1 MMAENDAPLP
11 TVTVVLPSR
20 NESAYIGMAIASIR
34 RQCYPAELIEIIV
47 VDNGSTDR
55 SVEVAQAA
63 GATVHTRLNC
73 RVGAVRNEGAKYAR
87 GEVLAFLD
95 SDCEADEFWLADAI
109 ALLYSADRV
118 GLVGGTYRAPANGL
132 WIERA
137 WAPVEAPTVAQ
148 DVDFLAC
155 SGLVVKR
162 ETFDRLRG
170 FDEVLEAAEDDDFS
184 KRVRELGLR
193 VVSAPRCSVVHH
205 GYPKTLYGIARRQ
218 FWHGSNQLESS
229 VGIRDILLMFT
240 HLFLLGEILLV
251 GGALLGSG
259 RMWWGLALMLVLVA
273 LSSVN
278 RVRKHGY
285 GRDSPTEF
293 LQVCL
298 VVGAYFSGRS
308 IGLVNNYV
316 KNIKGRLGLRV

>member
-1 MMAENDAPLP
+1 MLENNASLP
-11 TVTVVLPSR
+11 AVTVVLPSK

-34 RQCYPAELIEIIV
+34 RQHYPAELIEIIV

-55 SVEVAQAA
+55 SVEVAEAA
-63 GATVHTRLNC
+63 GATVYTRLNC
-73 RVGAVRNEGAKYAR
+73 RVGAVRNEGARHAK

-95 SDCEADEFWLADAI
+95 SDCEADPFWLADAV
-109 ALLYSADRV
+109 ALLYSPDRV
-118 GLVGGTYRAPANGL
+118 GLVGGMYRAPANGL

-137 WAPVEAPTVAQ
+137 WAPVDAPTVAR

-155 SGLVVKR
+155 SGVVVKR
-162 ETFDRLRG
+162 EIFDRLHG

-184 KRVRELGLR
+184 RRVRELGLR
-193 VVSAPRCSVVHH
+193 VISAPRCSVVHH

-229 VGIRDILLMFT
+229 TGLKDVLLMFT
-240 HLFLLGEILLV
+240 HLFLLGEVLLV
-251 GGALLGSG
+251 CGALFGSG
-259 RMWWGLALMLVLVA
+259 MVSWGLLLMLAVVG

-285 GRDSPTEF
+285 GRTPAEF
-293 LQVCL
+293 VQVCL
-298 VVGAYFSGRS
+298 VVGAYFAGRS
-308 IGLVNNYV
+308 IGLINNYV
-316 KNIKGRLGLRV
+316 KHIKGRLGLRV